1 MNAQSSSASA
11 SPSTSAWSYTTQRLV
26 LAAIFAALIFAL
38 YLVGLAFFP
47 VPNISNAASILA
59 TPVSL
64 AGIIGGPIAG
74 LIVGAVFSI
83 VAQLTFGGA
92 FLPISLMAGRP
103 LIGLVAW
110 AAYAG
115 LSRVM
120 NDKLAAFIAGAL
132 GSITNTV
139 ATVGIALIARDPA
152 LAGAP
157 VPGLAVAL
165 APQVLFE
172 AVISAVVCSLIVFA
186 VRQALGGRRLP
197 L

>member
-1 MNAQSSSASA
+1 MNSQSK
-11 SPSTSAWSYTTQRLV
+11 SPWTFTTQRLV
-26 LAAIFAALIFAL
+26 LAAIFGALIFAL
-38 YLVGLAFFP
+38 YVVGLAFFP
-47 VPNISNAASILA
+47 VPNISNAATILA

-83 VAQLTFGGA
+83 VAQLSFGGA
-92 FLPISLMAGRP
+92 FLPISLMGGRP
-103 LIGLVAW
+103 FIGLVAW
-110 AAYAG
+110 AVYAG

-120 NDKLAAFIAGAL
+120 NDKVAAFIAGAL

-139 ATVGIALIARDPA
+139 ATVGIAMIAGDPA
-152 LAGAP
+152 VAGATVP
-157 VPGLAVAL
+157 VLAVAL

-172 AVISAVVCSLIVFA
+172 AVISAIACSLIVFA
-186 VRQALGGRRLP
+186 VRQAMGGRKLP

>member
-1 MNAQSSSASA
+1 MESQ
-11 SPSTSAWSYTTQRLV
+11 SAWKFTTQRLV
-26 LAAIFAALIFAL
+26 LAAIFGALIFAL

-47 VPNISNAASILA
+47 VPNIAQSATILA

-83 VAQLTFGGA
+83 VAQLSFGGA
-92 FLPISLMAGRP
+92 FLPVSLMGGRP

-110 AAYAG
+110 AVYSV
-115 LSRVM
+115 LSKVM
-120 NDKLAAFIAGAL
+120 NDKVAAFIAGAL
-132 GSITNTV
+132 GSVTNTV
-139 ATVGIALIARDPA
+139 ATIGIALAVGEPA
-152 LAGAP
+152 LAGAT
-157 VPGLAVAL
+157 VGGLAVAL

-172 AVISAVVCSLIVFA
+172 AAISAVACSLIVFA
-186 VRQALGGRRLP
+186 VRQAMGGRKLP